1 MEEQAN
7 IQDVY
12 VAIENRPR
20 CTVGDFVNNLQALRL
35 RHSALCRDIRKALSA
50 IKNHSTAKTPAGYLS
65 SKLTCVFKTTNPAL
79 KHNATNKRKDRK

>member
-1 MEEQAN
+1 MEDQAN

-50 IKNHSTAKTPAGYLS
+50 IKKPQHGQNARR
-65 SKLTCVFKTTNPAL
+65 VFE
-79 KHNATNKRKDRK
+79 